1 MAVNQLTK
9 SQAVD
14 YILIESSGIAQ
25 PDLIAKS
32 IARGETILGEKLKEF
47 CRLDTLVSVVDA
59 FRLLQQFTP
68 ENGRFNMEFQSSNQ
82 VIINQIE
89 CCDVLLFNKIDLIS
103 PEEKKYLLSLIRQ
116 IQPHA
121 KIVES
126 TFCQFPISHVLN
138 THLFDEKTSFRQIAS
153 HLDNSSQIEKELA
166 IQSFVY
172 CRREPFHPERFDA
185 WLNRWPKEIIRC
197 KGVVWFVTQPNNAI
211 KISQSG
217 RAIDT
222 SHSGYWIAS
231 LKQWEVEQMM
241 KIRKIYQKS
250 GIQITGTV

>member
-1 MAVNQLTK
+1 M
-9 SQAVD
+9 
-14 YILIESSGIAQ
+14 
-25 PDLIAKS
+25 
-32 IARGETILGEKLKEF
+32 
-47 CRLDTLVSVVDA
+47 SVVDA

-68 ENGRFNMEFQSSNQ
+68 ENGHFNMEFQSSNQ

-126 TFCQFPISHVLN
+126 TFCQVPISHVLN

-172 CRREPFHPERFDA
+172 YRRAPFHPERFDA

-197 KGVVWFVTQPNNAI
+197 KRVVWFVTQPNNVI

-217 RAIDT
+217 RAMDT

-241 KIRKIYQKS
+241 KIRKNLPEIWDTNYGDRMIELVFIGTNLNQEKL
-250 GIQITGTV
+250 IQELDTCLITSQDTIANVKDPFEFKEV